1 MVYDFEMT
9 YRLVIKNTFYDV
21 QLEVEAPRRSSQ
33 SAPPRLRGFPARS
46 SRGRRVARL
55 RKRERLHAEN
65 CIFDEYAAAV
75 RGERCC
81 ERWAAFSAGSRAG
94 DARARLDAARAA
106 RSEVPRL
113 RLELPCRLFTELA
126 AIVFASEADALL
138 LVRLR
143 VLRFGGDEAVQIWSS
158 EDALGHVVV
167 QSLLLTGRSL
177 LAMARDGLLQV
188 FVRGAEPRV
197 VRWGP
202 HLSVSDVVRAL
213 LLRGVASTS
222 YILLHLR
229 APLGQGLLAELG
241 VGPGSC
247 LFLQPT
253 FVQI

>member
-1 MVYDFEMT
+1 MT
-9 YRLVIKNTFYDV
+9 YRLVVKNTFYDV
-21 QLEVEAPRRSSQ
+21 QLEVEAPRRSQ
-33 SAPPRLRGFPARS
+33 SAPPRLRGLPARP

-65 CIFDEYAAAV
+65 CVFDEYAAAV
-75 RGERCC
+75 RGERCS
-81 ERWAAFSAGSRAG
+81 ERWAALAAGIRAG
-94 DARARLDAARAA
+94 DVRARLDAARAA

-143 VLRFGGDEAVQIWSS
+143 VLRLGGEAVQIWSS
-158 EDALGHVVV
+158 EDVLGHVVI

-177 LAMARDGLLQV
+177 LGMARDGLLQV
-188 FVRGAEPRV
+188 FVRGAEPLV

-202 HLSVSDVVRAL
+202 NLSVADVVLAL
-213 LLRGVASTS
+213 SLRGIAPTS
-222 YILLHLR
+222 YTLLHLR
-229 APLGQGLLAELG
+229 QVLGQGLLADLG

-247 LFLQPT
+247 LFVKAFLQ
-253 FVQI
+253 I